1 MPNRPWDSCLFFL
14 CLTRAMVTPH
24 RAIFDKLEVNQSADI
39 LSFFN
44 KVVVINEV
52 RTRDF
57 RKKKQK
63 KLLRIVF

>member
-1 MPNRPWDSCLFFL
+1 
-14 CLTRAMVTPH
+14 MVTPH

-52 RTRDF
+52 CTRDF
-57 RKKKQK
+57 RKTKQK